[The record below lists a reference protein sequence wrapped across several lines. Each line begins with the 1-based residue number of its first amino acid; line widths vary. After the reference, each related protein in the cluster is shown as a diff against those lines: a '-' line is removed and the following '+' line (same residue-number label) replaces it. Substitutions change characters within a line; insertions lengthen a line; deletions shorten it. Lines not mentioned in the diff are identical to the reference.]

1 MGLIF
6 LLFFENFFVPI
17 LTSGGYVGLSI
28 ATLLSQHHKVMA
40 VDIVPEKV
48 EVINSKKSP
57 IQDEYIEKY
66 LAEKELN
73 LTATLDAKE
82 AYSDADFVVIAAP
95 TNYDSKKN
103 FFDTSAVEAVIK
115 LVIEYNPEAIMVIK
129 STIPVGFTAS
139 VREKYHCD
147 NIIFSPEF
155 LRESKALYDN
165 LYPSRIIVGTDVEN
179 ARLVKVAH
187 IFAELLQEG
196 AIKEN
201 IDTLFMV
208 DEFDV
213 YLAYSLRPQTPKNYT
228 DFLDQRVHL
237 IEMENVGVKGLTNL
251 KSDIAAIKELRQ
263 IEKDVQPDVIHLH
276 SSVAGGLGRLAYKG
290 KNNTVVY
297 TPHGYA
303 HILMGPGKKSKIYKF
318 AEKVLGNKA
327 LTLTCCESED
337 EEAKKFSRRTA
348 YVETG
353 VNLADLSASLDG
365 IEPVKNDKFTV
376 FTLGR
381 ACVQKQPQL
390 FNKIAELVPE
400 AQFIWIGNGELENE
414 LTAPNIEVTG
424 WKPRKEALAMAKGA
438 DAFILCSLGEAIAMS
453 LIENMYIKKLILVN
467 IR

>member
-1 MGLIF
+1 MKK
-6 LLFFENFFVPI
+6 VVQD
-17 LTSGGYVGLSI
+17 LTSGGGYCLPKD
-28 ATLLSQHHKVMA
+28 TKQLLA
-40 VDIVPEKV
+40 NYADVPE
-48 EVINSKKSP
+48 
-57 IQDEYIEKY
+57 
-66 LAEKELN
+66 N
-73 LTATLDAKE
+73 L
-82 AYSDADFVVIAAP
+82 I
-95 TNYDSKKN
+95 
-103 FFDTSAVEAVIK
+103 
-115 LVIEYNPEAIMVIK
+115 EAIV
-129 STIPVGFTAS
+129 
-139 VREKYHCD
+139 
-147 NIIFSPEF
+147 
-155 LRESKALYDN
+155 ESNRTRKDFIADRVLKLAGYYGYDA
-165 LYPSRIIVGTDVEN
+165 EN
-179 ARLVKVAH
+179 
-187 IFAELLQEG
+187 
-196 AIKEN
+196 
-201 IDTLFMV
+201 
-208 DEFDV
+208 EFDEDKEKSVTIGV
-213 YLAYSLRPQTPKNYT
+213 Y
-228 DFLDQRVHL
+228 
-237 IEMENVGVKGLTNL
+237 
-251 KSDIAAIKELRQ
+251 
-263 IEKDVQPDVIHLH
+263 LH

-453 LIENMYIKKLILVN
+453 LIP
-467 IR
+467 

>member
-1 MGLIF
+1 MKKKR
-6 LLFFENFFVPI
+6 I
-17 LTSGGYVGLSI
+17 LMVCEAFGGGVFTYV
-28 ATLLSQHHKVMA
+28 SQLCN
-40 VDIVPEKV
+40 D
-48 EVINSKKSP
+48 
-57 IQDEYIEKY
+57 
-66 LAEKELN
+66 
-73 LTATLDAKE
+73 
-82 AYSDADFVVIAAP
+82 
-95 TNYDSKKN
+95 
-103 FFDTSAVEAVIK
+103 
-115 LVIEYNPEAIMVIK
+115 
-129 STIPVGFTAS
+129 
-139 VREKYHCD
+139 
-147 NIIFSPEF
+147 
-155 LRESKALYDN
+155 
-165 LYPSRIIVGTDVEN
+165 
-179 ARLVKVAH
+179 
-187 IFAELLQEG
+187 
-196 AIKEN
+196 
-201 IDTLFMV
+201 MV
-208 DEFDV
+208 DVFDV

-276 SSVAGGLGRLAYKG
+276 SSVAGGLGRLAYK
-290 KNNTVVY
+290 
-297 TPHGYA
+297 
-303 HILMGPGKKSKIYKF
+303 GKKSKIYKF

-453 LIENMYIKKLILVN
+453 LIENMYIKKLILVSN
-467 IR
+467 TMGNKSVINDGVNGYVCNTAEEYAERIKAAMKDFPSKLPERAYQDVLEIYNTDVMKKKYIAFYNDVINRKYER